1 MILGLHPIDVAVI
14 VIAFLA
20 VIGVGIWVSRG
31 VKHKTDFFVGGR
43 NLGSVLQFFLNFGT
57 MSDSNGAAM
66 LVTGVYRQGA
76 SGMWWLFQPIFST
89 PFYWFSSIWYRRT
102 RLITAPDQFIERFNS
117 RRLAIAMAWWGIITA
132 ILGGGIGN
140 IVSYKV
146 ASAMF
151 VKPESEYTVTEQRL
165 ISDYR
170 EYREDS
176 KAFAAGTL
184 PAKKKIRFEELSDRY
199 HRGELPS
206 FISYVNA
213 LPFYIIYTLFIMTYI
228 LLGGI
233 KAAAYTDAIQGILI
247 LVFSIL
253 MIPIGLAKVGGL
265 SGLHQRIP
273 EHFFNIFGAIEVSD
287 FTWYAIAAFVLMGT
301 IALTGTPGGCGTSRD
316 ERSLRI
322 GLLGGAFA
330 KRLVM
335 IAWMFCGLLAVALL
349 PNTMSD
355 PDHTW
360 GGLAHLLLGPG
371 LLGLMI
377 SGILLGHMPAVGAG
391 AVNFSATF
399 TRNLYE
405 PLIPGRSERHYMLV
419 AKLAVVA
426 TLALGVLGAMLFSGI
441 LSIFSTIISIGAF
454 FGVLGLLML
463 FWRPLTATAT
473 GSGWI
478 IWMILLI
485 ALPWGL
491 PHFSVFRTNPKLT
504 VQTPV
509 RTIMVKVPASVDDIT
524 AGRATQLGENITRQQ
539 LIPSAAIYFESVTR
553 TRPDDP
559 NSPLQGVGRFHIEIY
574 LLSLIGL
581 PVESFK
587 TSGLNCSRWL
597 FDSIGPFALLMGLSI
612 LLPRRRRRHA
622 LPTIVPTKVI
632 DVAKPHEDVSPE
644 EAARIREITGDGIVD
659 PAAYAAIIM
668 EGNISLLYRP
678 DETVEQEKV
687 RLDRYYAKLKTPV
700 APTPEE
706 DEKELARTFADP
718 GRFNKEKLF
727 PNSQWE
733 FSRWNRMDV
742 IGFSGCWLIVFA
754 ILGVLWLTLN
764 VRGI

>member
-1 MILGLHPIDVAVI
+1 MIFGLHPLDLAVI
-14 VIAFLA
+14 VVAFLT

-43 NLGSVLQFFLNFGT
+43 KLGSVLQFFLNFGT

-76 SGMWWLFQPIFST
+76 SGMWLMFQPIFST

-117 RRLAIAMAWWGIITA
+117 RRLAIAMAWWGIIMA
-132 ILGGGIGN
+132 ILGGGLGN

-146 ASAMF
+146 AAAMF
-151 VKPESEYTVTEQRL
+151 VKPASEYTVVEQRL
-165 ISDYR
+165 MYDYR
-170 EYREDS
+170 EYREYS
-176 KAFAAGTL
+176 EAFAEGTL

-199 HRGELPS
+199 QKGELPS
-206 FISYVNA
+206 FISYFSA

-247 LVFSIL
+247 LVFSFL
-253 MIPIGLAKVGGL
+253 MIPIGLVKVGGL

-273 EHFFNIFGAIEVSD
+273 EHFFSIFGAIELSD
-287 FTWYAIAAFVLMGT
+287 FTWYSIAAIVIMGT
-301 IALTGTPGGCGTSRD
+301 IWMTGTPNGCGTARD
-316 ERSLRI
+316 EKSLRI
-322 GLLGGAFA
+322 GVLGGAFA

-360 GGLAHLLLGPG
+360 GALSYLLLGPG

-377 SGILLGHMPAVGAG
+377 SGILLGHMPSVGAG

-405 PLIPGRSERHYMLV
+405 PLIPGRSERHYMIV

-426 TLALGVLGAMLFSGI
+426 TLALGVIGAMLFSGI
-441 LSIFSTIISIGAF
+441 LSLFSTLMSIGAF
-454 FGVLGLLML
+454 FGALGLLML
-463 FWRPLTATAT
+463 FWRPLTATAV

-491 PHFSVFRTNPKLT
+491 PHFQEFRTSRSLT

-509 RTIMVKVPASVDDIT
+509 RTIMVKGTARAEDIT
-524 AGRATQLGENITRQQ
+524 AGRATRLGESITRQQ
-539 LIPSAAIYFESVTR
+539 LIPSSAIYFESVVR
-553 TRPDDP
+553 TQPDNP

-574 LLSLIGL
+574 LLSLAGL

-597 FDSIGPFALLMGLSI
+597 FDSIGPFVLLMGLSL

-622 LPTIVPTKVI
+622 LPAIVTTKVI
-632 DVAKPHEDVSPE
+632 DVARPHEDVSPE

-678 DETVEQEKV
+678 DETIEQEKV
-687 RLDRYYAKLKTPV
+687 RLDRYFAKLKTPV

-706 DEKELARTFADP
+706 DEKELVKTFADP
-718 GRFNKEKLF
+718 GRFDNEKLF
-727 PNSQWE
+727 PKSRWE
-733 FSRWNRMDV
+733 FSRWTRMDV
-742 IGFSGCWLIVFA
+742 IGFSGCWLIAFA

-764 VRGI
+764 VGG